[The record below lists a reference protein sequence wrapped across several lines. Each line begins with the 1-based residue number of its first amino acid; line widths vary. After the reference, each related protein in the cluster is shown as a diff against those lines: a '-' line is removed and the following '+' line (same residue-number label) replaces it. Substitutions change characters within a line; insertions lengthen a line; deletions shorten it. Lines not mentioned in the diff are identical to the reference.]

1 MRTPQKS
8 GLEALWARAGQ
19 AGHLRLEVESARVA
33 EQERSLA
40 EAREHLEQWDY
51 LVSESHCL
59 QSLSQRPVFFT
70 FHLRHPSHALT
81 IPYPA
86 VWTASVA
93 EQQLDCVLG
102 MTLRIFYSDRKADYW
117 KEDASKRA

>member
-1 MRTPQKS
+1 MRLAVGGLHCCHGVQVRTPQKS

-51 LVSESHCL
+51 LVSEPHCL
-59 QSLSQRPVFFT
+59 QKLSQRHVFFM
-70 FHLRHPSHALT
+70 FHLRHLSRALT
-81 IPYPA
+81 LYHPA
-86 VWTASVA
+86 V
-93 EQQLDCVLG
+93 
-102 MTLRIFYSDRKADYW
+102 
-117 KEDASKRA
+117 

>member
-1 MRTPQKS
+1 MRVAVGFSAVHGIQVRTPQKG

-51 LVSESHCL
+51 LVSQTHVTRSSHKTCTCC
-59 QSLSQRPVFFT
+59 STLSQV
-70 FHLRHPSHALT
+70 LWCSQLEC
-81 IPYPA
+81 PA
-86 VWTASVA
+86 VRPKVI
-93 EQQLDCVLG
+93 CG
-102 MTLRIFYSDRKADYW
+102 
-117 KEDASKRA
+117 

>member
-1 MRTPQKS
+1 MRVADGFTALHGIQVRTPQKS

-51 LVSESHCL
+51 LVSEYQIPCRTSHKDMY
-59 QSLSQRPVFFT
+59 SPSQQPFSCPRTGLPC
-70 FHLRHPSHALT
+70 
-81 IPYPA
+81 
-86 VWTASVA
+86 SVP
-93 EQQLDCVLG
+93 
-102 MTLRIFYSDRKADYW
+102 
-117 KEDASKRA
+117 